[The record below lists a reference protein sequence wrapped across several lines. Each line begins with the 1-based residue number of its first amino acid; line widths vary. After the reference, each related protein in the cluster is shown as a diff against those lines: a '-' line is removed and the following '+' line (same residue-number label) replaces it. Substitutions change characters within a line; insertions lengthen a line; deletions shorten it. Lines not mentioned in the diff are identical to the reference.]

1 MLTLSI
7 LSWIALRRATTVGLW
22 GAEQNGVIG
31 MSFDVLFEILG
42 SLESFAA
49 KVTFVWLER
58 DMDADV
64 RGDVIPLD
72 RGGPTRVPLASEVQV
87 IGALATNMA
96 LTDVLLGKAGMS
108 ATWSCVSRPFNGPAY
123 IKGLG
128 ARELLVALVPTAGQ
142 VVVGGRRVL

>member
-1 MLTLSI
+1 MLLQI
-7 LSWIALRRATTVGLW
+7 LRPFEGLAAELAL
-22 GAEQNGVIG
+22 
-31 MSFDVLFEILG
+31 
-42 SLESFAA
+42 
-49 KVTFVWLER
+49 VWLER

-108 ATWSCVSRPFNGPAY
+108 ATWSCVSRPFNGPTY